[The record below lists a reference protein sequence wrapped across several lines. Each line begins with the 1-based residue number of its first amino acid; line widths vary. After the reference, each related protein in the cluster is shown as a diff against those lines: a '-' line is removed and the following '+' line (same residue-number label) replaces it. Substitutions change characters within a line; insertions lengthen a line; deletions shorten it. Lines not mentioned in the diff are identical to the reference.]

1 MEKSFYSVPFFK
13 CLIRYCN
20 LCLMVLAACEL
31 IQRSD
36 FLHARLQRAMVC
48 ESMDHGNDVMMT
60 EFVSFISHTQLSTLL

>member
-1 MEKSFYSVPFFK
+1 MKKSFYSVPFFK

-36 FLHARLQRAMVC
+36 FLHARLQRSMVC

-60 EFVSFISHTQLSTLL
+60 EFVSFISHTRL